1 MIDMRQKTIFDG
13 SFLKLIALTNPYTGI
28 PFFML
33 RNMGFVY
40 IMQCDWRCEQLV
52 KIDSNKLYF
61 IPMFSTA
68 GKYTQDGFCNENS
81 SEKFPKS

>member
-1 MIDMRQKTIFDG
+1 MRQKTIFDG
-13 SFLKLIALTNPYTGI
+13 SFLKLIALTNPYTEI

-52 KIDSNKLYF
+52 KID
-61 IPMFSTA
+61 
-68 GKYTQDGFCNENS
+68 
-81 SEKFPKS
+81 